1 MFIIL
6 SPCNFTGRQYKILT
20 MKILQVRFLIF
31 FLVMLIVPAAVS
43 YLGGWDRNVDYLFVL
58 KAFSIAFFMTVLYY
72 LMVKNYNE
80 KKIN

>member
-1 MFIIL
+1 
-6 SPCNFTGRQYKILT
+6 
-20 MKILQVRFLIF
+20 MKILQARFLIF

-43 YLGGWDRNVDYLFVL
+43 YLGGWDRSVDYLFVL

-80 KKIN
+80 KKS

>member
-1 MFIIL
+1 
-6 SPCNFTGRQYKILT
+6 
-20 MKILQVRFLIF
+20 MKILQARFLIF

-43 YLGGWDRNVDYLFVL
+43 YLGGWDRSVNYLFVL

-80 KKIN
+80 KKR

>member
-1 MFIIL
+1 
-6 SPCNFTGRQYKILT
+6 
-20 MKILQVRFLIF
+20 MKILQARFLIF

-43 YLGGWDRNVDYLFVL
+43 YLGGWDRSVDYLFIL

-80 KKIN
+80 KKR

>member
-1 MFIIL
+1 
-6 SPCNFTGRQYKILT
+6 
-20 MKILQVRFLIF
+20 MKILQARFLIF

-43 YLGGWDRNVDYLFVL
+43 YLGGWDRSVDYLFVL

-80 KKIN
+80 KKN